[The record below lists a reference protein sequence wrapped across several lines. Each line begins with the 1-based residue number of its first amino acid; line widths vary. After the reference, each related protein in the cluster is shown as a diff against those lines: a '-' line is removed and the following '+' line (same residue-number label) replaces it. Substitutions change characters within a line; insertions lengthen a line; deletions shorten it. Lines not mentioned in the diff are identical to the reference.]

1 MIDGFIL
8 NSHPSKKVVST
19 AGMKESKKT
28 VMGSVVAK
36 NVLSR
41 EVVVAQSLSARI
53 VNKGSW
59 VHILLGAR
67 LFSPTFFLSIF
78 CQVPQ
83 GSATLPIIP

>member
-36 NVLSR
+36 NVLSSLR
-41 EVVVAQSLSARI
+41 EVVVAQCTNCEQGVVGSNPAGYEASFCSLLLTI
-53 VNKGSW
+53 SW
-59 VHILLGAR
+59 QAL
-67 LFSPTFFLSIF
+67 
-78 CQVPQ
+78 Q
-83 GSATLPIIP
+83 GRATLQDLS